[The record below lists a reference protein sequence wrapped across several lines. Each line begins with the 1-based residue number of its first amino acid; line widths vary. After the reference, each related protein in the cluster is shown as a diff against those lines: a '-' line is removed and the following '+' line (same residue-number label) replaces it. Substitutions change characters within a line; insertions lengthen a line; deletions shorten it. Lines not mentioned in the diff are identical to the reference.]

1 MRWDMDIS
9 NTPSTTDDQE
19 LAKVLE
25 SMNEQAD
32 NAPATDQPADATVAP
47 AADTNPVHDDAVV
60 PGDPALS
67 LDEVNMPP
75 YLNEVHEQPETSEFS
90 PVAPPA
96 PAPTPEPPVVPEATP
111 VVTPVVASPSPELES
126 IKRSALEELR
136 PLVDKL
142 DLPADER
149 FDTLLLLI
157 RSTDD
162 RTLVSAAHE
171 AAQQIT
177 DDTKRAQALLDVIK
191 EIDYFSN
198 PTPQV

>member
-1 MRWDMDIS
+1 MDIS

-25 SMNEQAD
+25 SMNEQVD
-32 NAPATDQPADATVAP
+32 TAPTADQPAEDTAVTPVV
-47 AADTNPVHDDAVV
+47 DTNPVQDTTAI

-75 YLNEVHEQPETSEFS
+75 YLNEVHEQPEVPGFS

-96 PAPTPEPPVVPEATP
+96 PAPAPEQPIAPAAAPIAPPI
-111 VVTPVVASPSPELES
+111 VASQSPELEI

-162 RTLVSAAHE
+162 KSLVPSAHD
-171 AAQQIT
+171 AAKAIT

-191 EIDYFSN
+191 EIDYFSGA
-198 PTPQV
+198 TPQP

>member
-1 MRWDMDIS
+1 MDIS

-32 NAPATDQPADATVAP
+32 TAPADDQAGFAAP
-47 AADTNPVHDDAVV
+47 AAEPVSEPAPVADDAVV

-67 LDEVNMPP
+67 LDEENSMPP
-75 YLNEVHEQPETSEFS
+75 YLNEVAEQPAAPEFT

-96 PAPTPEPPVVPEATP
+96 AEPVPEAPVMPEAAPVSTP
-111 VVTPVVASPSPELES
+111 PAASPELES

-162 RTLVSAAHE
+162 RTLVSAAHD

-191 EIDYFSN
+191 EIDYFSGQ
-198 PTPQV
+198 TPQ

>member
-1 MRWDMDIS
+1 MDIS

-32 NAPATDQPADATVAP
+32 AAPVEEQPVADVP
-47 AADTNPVHDDAVV
+47 AADMTPPVQDDAVV

-67 LDEVNMPP
+67 LDEESSMPP
-75 YLNEVHEQPETSEFS
+75 YLNEVAEQPAAPEFN

-96 PAPTPEPPVVPEATP
+96 VEPAPEAPVMPEPAPVATP
-111 VVTPVVASPSPELES
+111 VGSASPELES

-162 RTLVSAAHE
+162 RTLVGAAHD

-191 EIDYFSN
+191 EIDYFSAQ
-198 PTPQV
+198 TPQA